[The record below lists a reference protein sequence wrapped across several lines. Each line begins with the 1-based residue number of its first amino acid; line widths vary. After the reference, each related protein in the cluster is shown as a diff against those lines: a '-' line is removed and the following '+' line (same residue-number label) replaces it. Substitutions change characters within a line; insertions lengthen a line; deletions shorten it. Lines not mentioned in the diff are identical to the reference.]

1 MSDLDL
7 EEVRDRLQ
15 EYIGEMLAVRKL
27 DMVFVM
33 LTNIVME
40 QSEIL
45 CAGEGAAR
53 VLSRAFRGEEDEHA
67 RVVLRGVVSRKKQ
80 FIPGLMSA
88 LQEA

>member
-1 MSDLDL
+1 MSALDL
-7 EEVRDRLQ
+7 EEVRTRVQ
-15 EYIGEMLAVRKL
+15 EYLEKMLGERKL

-53 VLSRAFRGEEDEHA
+53 MLERAFRDAEGGQSQ
-67 RVVLRGVVSRKKQ
+67 VVLRGVVSRKKQ
-80 FIPGLMSA
+80 FIPGLMTA
-88 LQEA
+88 LQEN